1 MCHWA
6 LQKNIQDTVMFKYKD
21 KKELD
26 AKLNFAEIEQRCM
39 DFWRENNIYAY
50 DKDAPRDNT
59 YVVDTPPPT
68 VSGSLHIGHIM
79 SYTQTD
85 IKVRWQR
92 MNGKAVFYPIG
103 WDDNGLP
110 TERRVQNYY
119 GISCDADLP
128 YDENFVPEHVEDV
141 KELRPVSRKNF
152 IETCHLL
159 TKNDEKVF
167 EDIFRRIGHSYDWDL
182 VYSTISS
189 KAIKVSQKSFLDLV
203 KKGYCKI
210 VEAPTMWDVDFQSA
224 VAQAEIEDREIAGF
238 FHDIKFGIQGE
249 PGEFFKIATTRPEFL
264 PACIAVVAHP
274 DDERYKKYFGKTAIV
289 PLFNI
294 PVPIVPS
301 EHADPEKGTGI
312 MMVCTFG
319 DAADVAWWKQ
329 SGLPIKQIVGKDG
342 CLIPIEYGTGN
353 FVSLDAEKAREY
365 YNQIAGLPV
374 KKARAKIV
382 EFLRE
387 SGDLLAEPRPL
398 THPVKFYEKG
408 VRPLEFVSSRQWF
421 IDVLNIK
428 SELIEQGR
436 KIKWYP
442 EHMQSRYEAWVNGLN
457 QDWCISRQRFFG
469 VPFPVWYHID
479 ANGVVNYADPIYPD
493 ESQLP
498 VDPMTDVPNGFI
510 ESQRGEPNGFI
521 GEKDIMDTWATS
533 SVTPQ
538 IAMEF
543 APAGH
548 HISLPFDVRPQAHD
562 IIRTWAFYTIM
573 KAYASEKTIPWKEAH
588 ISGFVLDPDRKKM
601 SKSKGNVTTPM
612 HLIEQYSSDAVR
624 YWAGRARLGIDAMFE
639 EKVMDQGKKL
649 CNKFFNASRFVFNIV
664 EQSGIDKSANYI
676 ANITNPL
683 DCAWIAKMV
692 NNIKTTRK
700 MFESNDY
707 SGALESTEKL
717 FWDFCDNYLEIVK
730 GRAYGDDNVSAVSS
744 LMLSVDMFCMM
755 FAPFLVFI
763 TEEVFQARP
772 WSNDTKSIHSHLYPS
787 IDEYGFVDAKSD
799 LYSAVVS
806 VVEKVR
812 KAKSEQQKSVKTPVV
827 SIAISGRENDLKL
840 VADASDD
847 LKKVLNITAD
857 EIQYKTTDDDIA
869 LESLELETIAE

>member
-1 MCHWA
+1 MA
-6 LQKNIQDTVMFKYKD
+6 KYKD
-21 KKELD
+21 NKELD
-26 AKLNFAEIEQRCM
+26 SKLDFLSLEQRCM
-39 DFWRENNIYAY
+39 KFWNENKVYSYN
-50 DKDAPRDNT
+50 KDISRDDT

-92 MNGKAVFYPIG
+92 MNGKNIFYPIG

-128 YDENFVPEHVEDV
+128 YDENFVPQHVEDV
-141 KELRPVSRKNF
+141 KELRHVSRRNF
-152 IETCHLL
+152 IETCNIL

-167 EDIFRRIGHSYDWDL
+167 EDIFRRIGHSYDWNL
-182 VYSTISS
+182 MYSTISP
-189 KAIKVSQKSFLDLV
+189 KAIKVSQKAFLELV
-203 KKGYCKI
+203 KKGFCKI
-210 VEAPTMWDVDFQSA
+210 VEAPTMWDVDFHSA
-224 VAQAEIEDREIAGF
+224 VAQAEIEDRETAGF
-238 FHDIKFGIQGE
+238 FHDIKFSIKDE
-249 PGEFFKIATTRPEFL
+249 EGEFFKIATTRPEFL

-274 DDERYKKYFGKTAIV
+274 DDERYKKFFGKTAIV

-342 CLIPIEYGTGN
+342 CLLPVEYGTGN
-353 FVSLDAEKAREY
+353 FVSLDVEKARSY
-365 YNQIAGLPV
+365 YDKISGLPV
-374 KKARAKIV
+374 KKARAQIV

-387 SGDLLAEPRPL
+387 SGDLMAEPRPL
-398 THPVKFYEKG
+398 MHPVKFYEKG
-408 VRPLEFVSSRQWF
+408 VRPLEFVTSRQWF
-421 IDVLNIK
+421 VDVLRIK
-428 SELIEQGR
+428 QELIEQGR

-442 EHMQSRYEAWVNGLN
+442 AHMQSRYEAWVNGLN

-469 VPFPVWYHID
+469 VPFPVWYHVD
-479 ANGVVNYADPIYPD
+479 KNGNPDYSNPIYPD
-493 ESQLP
+493 IERLP
-498 VDPMTDVPNGFI
+498 IDPMIDVPDGF
-510 ESQRGEPNGFI
+510 EETQRGMPNGFI

-533 SVTPQ
+533 SMTPQ

-543 APAGH
+543 APAGSD
-548 HISLPFDVRPQAHD
+548 ISLPFDVRPQAHD

-573 KAYASEKTIPWKEAH
+573 KAYALENKIPWKEAH

-612 HLIEQYSSDAVR
+612 NLIEKYSSDAVR
-624 YWAGRARLGIDAMFE
+624 YWAGRARLGIDALFE

-649 CNKFFNASRFVFNIV
+649 CNKFFNASKFVFNIV
-664 EQSGIDKSANYI
+664 AQSGIDLSEDY
-676 ANITNPL
+676 
-683 DCAWIAKMV
+683 V
-692 NNIKTTRK
+692 SNIKDAIDRSWIEKIMVGIKTARAL
-700 MFESNDY
+700 FETNDY
-707 SGALESTEKL
+707 SGALETTEKL

-730 GRAYGDDNVSAVSS
+730 GRAYSTENKSAVSA
-744 LMLSVDMFCMM
+744 LMFSIDLFCLM

-763 TEEVFQARP
+763 TEEVYQARV
-772 WSNDTKSIHSHLYPS
+772 WGRDTASVHLCSYPRS
-787 IDEYGFVDAKSD
+787 ESFAESCD
-799 LYSAVVS
+799 LYNAVVS
-806 VVEKVR
+806 IVEKVR
-812 KAKSEQQKSVKTPVV
+812 KTKSEQQKSIKNPITLMVV
-827 SIAISGRENDLKL
+827 CGRDDDIKLISLAQKDLKN
-840 VADASDD
+840 
-847 LKKVLNITAD
+847 VLNIT
-857 EIQYKTTDDDIA
+857 QDITYHVQDVDMNI
-869 LESLELETIAE
+869 EKLELE

>member
-1 MCHWA
+1 MS
-6 LQKNIQDTVMFKYKD
+6 KYKD
-21 KKELD
+21 NKELD
-26 AKLNFAEIEQRCM
+26 NKLDFFGVEQRCM
-39 DFWRENNIYAY
+39 KFWNENKVYSY
-50 DKDAPRDNT
+50 DKNISRSNT

-92 MNGKAVFYPIG
+92 MNGKNIFYPIG

-119 GISCDADLP
+119 GILCDADLP
-128 YDENFVPEHVEDV
+128 YDENFVPQHVEDV
-141 KELRPVSRKNF
+141 KELRHVSRRNF
-152 IETCHLL
+152 IETCNIL
-159 TKNDEKVF
+159 TRDDEKVF

-182 VYSTISS
+182 MYSTISP
-189 KAIKVSQKSFLDLV
+189 KAIKVSQKAFLELV
-203 KKGYCKI
+203 HKGFCKI
-210 VEAPTMWDVDFQSA
+210 VEAPTMWDVDFHSA
-224 VAQAEIEDREIAGF
+224 VAQAEIEDRETAGF
-238 FHDIKFGIQGE
+238 FHDIKFTVKDE
-249 PGEFFKIATTRPEFL
+249 EGEFFKIATTRPEFL

-274 DDERYKKYFGKTAIV
+274 DDERYKKFFGKTAIV

-319 DAADVAWWKQ
+319 DAADVMWWKQ

-342 CLIPIEYGTGN
+342 CLLPVEYGTGN
-353 FVSLDAEKAREY
+353 FVSLDAEKAKSY
-365 YNQIAGLPV
+365 YDKISGLPV
-374 KKARAKIV
+374 KKARAQIV

-387 SGDLLAEPRPL
+387 SGDLMAEPRPL

-408 VRPLEFVSSRQWF
+408 VRPLEFVTSRQWF
-421 IDVLNIK
+421 VDVLRIK
-428 SELIEQGR
+428 QDLIEQGR

-442 EHMQSRYEAWVNGLN
+442 AHMQSRYEAWVNGLN

-479 ANGVVNYADPIYPD
+479 KNGIVDYSRPIYPD
-493 ESQLP
+493 VERLP
-498 VDPMTDVPNGFI
+498 IDPMIDVPDGFE
-510 ESQRGEPNGFI
+510 ESQRGMPNGFV

-533 SVTPQ
+533 SMTPQ

-543 APAGH
+543 APEGND
-548 HISLPFDVRPQAHD
+548 ISLPFDVRPQAHD

-573 KAYASEKTIPWKEAH
+573 KAFALENEIPWKEAH

-612 HLIEQYSSDAVR
+612 NLIEKYSADAVR
-624 YWAGRARLGIDAMFE
+624 YWAGRARLGIDATFE

-649 CNKFFNASRFVFNIV
+649 CNKFFNASKFVLNIV
-664 EQSGIDKSANYI
+664 AQSG
-676 ANITNPL
+676 
-683 DCAWIAKMV
+683 V
-692 NNIKTTRK
+692 NLSEDYVDNIKDAIDCSWIEK
-700 MFESNDY
+700 MMEAVKTSRSLFELNDY
-707 SGALESTEKL
+707 SGALETTEKL

-730 GRAYGDDNVSAVSS
+730 GRAYSTENKSAVSS
-744 LMLSVDMFCMM
+744 LMLSIDLFCLM

-763 TEEVFQARP
+763 TEEVYQARP
-772 WSNDTKSIHSHLYPS
+772 WGNENGSIHLCQYPM
-787 IDEYGFVDAKSD
+787 AKSFAESCD
-799 LYSAVVS
+799 LYNLAVS
-806 VVEKVR
+806 IVEKVR
-812 KAKSEQQKSVKTPVV
+812 KAKSEQQKSVKTPVTLMVICGKNQDVKRV
-827 SIAISGRENDLKL
+827 SLIQNDLKN
-840 VADASDD
+840 
-847 LKKVLNITAD
+847 VLNITQD
-857 EIQYKTTDDDIA
+857 ITYHIQDVDMDI
-869 LESLELETIAE
+869 EKLELEG

>member
-1 MCHWA
+1 MPSYKT
-6 LQKNIQDTVMFKYKD
+6 QKG
-21 KKELD
+21 LD
-26 AKLNFAEIEQRCM
+26 NKLDFASVENRCV
-39 DFWRENNIYAY
+39 DFWQVNNVYAY

-85 IKVRWQR
+85 ITVRWQR
-92 MNGKAVFYPIG
+92 MNGKAIFYPIG

-128 YDENFVPEHVEDV
+128 YDENFVAEHVEDV
-141 KELRPVSRKNF
+141 KELRPVSRRNF

-159 TKNDEKVF
+159 TQNDEKVF
-167 EDIFRRIGHSYDWDL
+167 EDIFHRVGHSYDWNL
-182 VYSTISS
+182 MYTTISPE
-189 KAIKVSQKSFLDLV
+189 AIKVSQKSFLDLV
-203 KKGYCKI
+203 KKGFCKI

-224 VAQAEIEDREIAGF
+224 VAQAEIEDREMAGF
-238 FHDIKFGIQGE
+238 FHDIKFGIKDE

-274 DDERYKKYFGKTAIV
+274 DDERYKKYFGKTAVV

-301 EHADPEKGTGI
+301 EHAEPDKGTGI

-329 SGLPIKQIVGKDG
+329 SGLSIKQIIGKDG
-342 CLIPIEYGTGN
+342 RIIPLEYGKGN
-353 FVSLDAEKAREY
+353 FVSLDAPKAREY
-365 YNQIAGLPV
+365 YDKLAGLTV
-374 KKARAKIV
+374 KKARAQIV

-408 VRPLEFVSSRQWF
+408 SRPLEFVSSRQWF
-421 IDVLNIK
+421 IDVLRIK
-428 SELIEQGR
+428 QELIDQGR

-442 EHMQSRYEAWVNGLN
+442 QHMQSRYEAWVNGLN

-479 ANGVVNYADPIYPD
+479 DKGNIDYSRPIYANV
-493 ESQLP
+493 EQLP
-498 VDPMTDVPNGFI
+498 VDPMIDVPNGFV
-510 ESQRGEPNGFI
+510 ESQRGQPNGFV

-538 IAMEF
+538 IAMEI
-543 APAGH
+543 APKGH

-573 KAYASEKTIPWKEAH
+573 KAYASEGMIPWYQAH

-601 SKSKGNVTTPM
+601 SKSKGNVITPIN
-612 HLIEQYSSDAVR
+612 LIEKYSADAVR
-624 YWAGRARLGIDAMFE
+624 YWAGRARLGIDATFE

-649 CNKFFNASRFVFNIV
+649 CNKFFNASKFVFNIV
-664 EQSGIDKSANYI
+664 EQSGIDVTKDYLS
-676 ANITNPL
+676 NINNEL
-683 DCAWIAKMV
+683 DCAWIAKMASCV
-692 NNIKTTRK
+692 TASRRS
-700 MFESNDY
+700 FSSNDY
-707 SGALESTEKL
+707 AGALETTEKL

-730 GRAYGDDNVSAVSS
+730 GRAYSTDNVSAVSS
-744 LMLSVDMFCMM
+744 LMLSIDLFCLM

-763 TEEVFQARP
+763 TEEVYQARP
-772 WSNDTKSIHSHLYPS
+772 WGTDTKSIHIQKYPTS
-787 IDEYGFVDAKSD
+787 DSYTRVGTNYD
-799 LYSAVVS
+799 LYTAIVS
-806 VVEKVR
+806 IVEKVR

-827 SIAISGRENDLKL
+827 CLKIGGRENDLKL
-840 VADASDD
+840 VSLAQDD
-847 LKKVLNITAD
+847 LQKVLNIVEGNVVYETCD
-857 EIQYKTTDDDIA
+857 EDLGLHGI
-869 LESLELETIAE
+869 ELAIE

>member
-1 MCHWA
+1 MS
-6 LQKNIQDTVMFKYKD
+6 KYKD
-21 KKELD
+21 NKELD
-26 AKLNFAEIEQRCM
+26 NKLDFFGVEQRCM
-39 DFWRENNIYAY
+39 KFWNENKVYSY
-50 DKDAPRDNT
+50 DKNISRSNT

-92 MNGKAVFYPIG
+92 MNGKNIFYPIG

-119 GISCDADLP
+119 GILCDADLP
-128 YDENFVPEHVEDV
+128 YDENFVPQHVEDV
-141 KELRPVSRKNF
+141 KELRHVSRRNF
-152 IETCHLL
+152 IETCNIL
-159 TKNDEKVF
+159 TRDDEKVF

-182 VYSTISS
+182 MYSTISP
-189 KAIKVSQKSFLDLV
+189 KAIKVSQKAFLELV
-203 KKGYCKI
+203 HKGFCKI
-210 VEAPTMWDVDFQSA
+210 VEAPTMWDVDFHSA
-224 VAQAEIEDREIAGF
+224 VAQAEIEDRETAGF
-238 FHDIKFGIQGE
+238 FHDIKFTVKDE
-249 PGEFFKIATTRPEFL
+249 EGEFFKIATTRPEFL

-274 DDERYKKYFGKTAIV
+274 DDERYKKFFGKTAIV

-319 DAADVAWWKQ
+319 DAADVMWWKQ

-342 CLIPIEYGTGN
+342 CLLPVEYGTGN
-353 FVSLDAEKAREY
+353 FVSLDAEKAKY
-365 YNQIAGLPV
+365 YYDKISGLPV
-374 KKARAKIV
+374 KKARAQIV

-387 SGDLLAEPRPL
+387 SGDLMAEPRPL

-408 VRPLEFVSSRQWF
+408 VRPLEFVTSRQWF
-421 IDVLNIK
+421 VDVLRIK
-428 SELIEQGR
+428 QDLIEQGR

-442 EHMQSRYEAWVNGLN
+442 AHMQSRYEAWVNGLN

-479 ANGVVNYADPIYPD
+479 KNGIVDYSRPIYPD
-493 ESQLP
+493 VERLP
-498 VDPMTDVPNGFI
+498 IDPMIDVPDGFE
-510 ESQRGEPNGFI
+510 ESQRGMPNGFV

-533 SVTPQ
+533 SMTPQ

-543 APAGH
+543 APEGND
-548 HISLPFDVRPQAHD
+548 ISLPFDVRPQAHD

-573 KAYASEKTIPWKEAH
+573 KAFALENEIPWKEAH

-612 HLIEQYSSDAVR
+612 NLIEKYSADAVR
-624 YWAGRARLGIDAMFE
+624 YWAGRARLGIDATFE

-649 CNKFFNASRFVFNIV
+649 CNKFFNASKFVLNIV
-664 EQSGIDKSANYI
+664 AQSG
-676 ANITNPL
+676 
-683 DCAWIAKMV
+683 V
-692 NNIKTTRK
+692 NLSEDYVDNIKDAIDCSWIEK
-700 MFESNDY
+700 MMEAVKTSRSLFELNDY
-707 SGALESTEKL
+707 SGALETTEKL

-730 GRAYGDDNVSAVSS
+730 GRAYSTENKSAVSS
-744 LMLSVDMFCMM
+744 LMLSIDLFCLM

-763 TEEVFQARP
+763 TEEVYQARP
-772 WSNDTKSIHSHLYPS
+772 WGNENGSIHLCQYPM
-787 IDEYGFVDAKSD
+787 AKSFAESCD
-799 LYSAVVS
+799 LYNLAVS
-806 VVEKVR
+806 IVEKVR
-812 KAKSEQQKSVKTPVV
+812 KAKSEQQKSVKTPVTLMVICGKNQDVKRV
-827 SIAISGRENDLKL
+827 SLIQNDLKN
-840 VADASDD
+840 
-847 LKKVLNITAD
+847 VLNITQD
-857 EIQYKTTDDDIA
+857 ITYHIQDVDMDI
-869 LESLELETIAE
+869 EKLELEG

>member
-1 MCHWA
+1 MR
-6 LQKNIQDTVMFKYKD
+6 KYKTN
-21 KKELD
+21 KELD
-26 AKLNFAEIEQRCM
+26 SKLNFPEIEERCM
-39 DFWRENNIYAY
+39 GFWKDNNVYAY

-92 MNGKAVFYPIG
+92 MNGRAIFFPIG

-119 GISCDADLP
+119 GVSCDADMP
-128 YDENFVPEHVEDV
+128 YDKDFVPQHVDNV
-141 KELRPVSRKNF
+141 KELRPISRRNF
-152 IETCHLL
+152 IETCQLL
-159 TKNDEKVF
+159 TQNDERVF

-182 VYSTISS
+182 MYSTISPR
-189 KAIKVSQKSFLDLV
+189 AIKVSQKSFLDLV
-203 KKGYCKI
+203 QRGFCKI

-224 VAQAEIEDREIAGF
+224 VAQAEIEDRDVAGF
-238 FHDIKFGIQGE
+238 FHDIKFGIQGS
-249 PGEFFKIATTRPEFL
+249 PNEFFTIATTRPEFL

-274 DDERYKKYFGKTAIV
+274 DDERYQKYFGKTAIV

-329 SGLPIKQIVGKDG
+329 SGLPIKQIIGKDG
-342 CLIPIEYGTGN
+342 RLIPLEYGTGN
-353 FVSLDAEKAREY
+353 FVSLDVPRAREY
-365 YNQIAGLPV
+365 YDKIAGLPV
-374 KKARAKIV
+374 KKARAQIV
-382 EFLRE
+382 EFLRA

-408 VRPLEFVSSRQWF
+408 SRPLEFVSSRQWF
-421 IDVLNIK
+421 VDILRVK
-428 SELIEQGR
+428 QELIAQGR

-442 EHMQSRYEAWVNGLN
+442 SHMQSRYEAWVNGLN

-469 VPFPVWYHID
+469 VPFPVWYPID
-479 ANGVVNYADPIYPD
+479 ANGVTDYSKPIYPD
-493 ESQLP
+493 AERLP
-498 VDPMTDVPNGFI
+498 IDPMTDVPAGFV
-510 ESQRGEPNGFI
+510 ESQRGMPNGFV

-533 SVTPQ
+533 SLTPQ

-573 KAYASEKTIPWKEAH
+573 KAYASANTIPWYEAH

-601 SKSKGNVTTPM
+601 SKSKGNVITPM
-612 HLIEQYSSDAVR
+612 NLIEKYSSDAVR
-624 YWAGRARLGIDAMFE
+624 YWAGRARLGIDATFE
-639 EKVMDQGKKL
+639 EKVMDQGRKL
-649 CNKFFNASRFVFNIV
+649 CNKFFNASKFVFNIFN
-664 EQSGIDKSANYI
+664 QSGIDANFDYVV
-676 ANITNPL
+676 NINNPL
-683 DCAWIAKMV
+683 DRAWIAKMA
-692 NNIKTTRK
+692 NTIKASRHL
-700 MFESNDY
+700 FEMNDY
-707 SGALESTEKL
+707 SGALDATEKL

-730 GRAYGDDNVSAVSS
+730 GRAYSTDNTSAVSS
-744 LMLSVDMFCMM
+744 LMLSIDLFCLM
-755 FAPFLVFI
+755 FAPFMVFI
-763 TEEVFQARP
+763 TEEVYQSRP
-772 WSNDTKSIHSHLYPS
+772 WAHGSESVHTAMYPTADAYANMGADYELY
-787 IDEYGFVDAKSD
+787 AKI
-799 LYSAVVS
+799 VS
-806 VVEKVR
+806 VVEQVR
-812 KAKSEQQKSVKTPVV
+812 RAKSERQSSVKAPILAL
-827 SIAISGRENDLKL
+827 SLAGRK
-840 VADASDD
+840 DD
-847 LKKVLNITAD
+847 LDLISVAQDDLNRVLNITGAVK
-857 EIQYKTTDDDIA
+857 YNTTDADLQVADI
-869 LESLELETIAE
+869 ELETPAV

>member
-1 MCHWA
+1 MPNYKTQKGLDNKLDFA
-6 LQKNIQDTVMFKYKD
+6 LM
-21 KKELD
+21 
-26 AKLNFAEIEQRCM
+26 EQRCVN
-39 DFWRENNIYAY
+39 FWQVNNVYAY

-85 IKVRWQR
+85 IMVRWQR
-92 MNGKAVFYPIG
+92 MNGKAIFYPIG

-119 GISCDADLP
+119 GISCDAALP
-128 YDENFVPEHVEDV
+128 YDEHFVPTHVEDI
-141 KELRPVSRKNF
+141 KELRPVSRRNF

-159 TKNDEKVF
+159 TKNDEQVF
-167 EDIFRRIGHSYDWDL
+167 EDIFHRIGHSYDWNL
-182 VYSTISS
+182 IYTTISPE
-189 KAIKVSQKSFLDLV
+189 AIKVSQKSFLELV
-203 KKGYCKI
+203 NKGFCKI

-224 VAQAEIEDREIAGF
+224 VAQAEIEDRETAGF
-238 FHDIKFGIQGE
+238 FHDIKFGIKDE

-301 EHADPEKGTGI
+301 EHAEPDKGTGI

-329 SGLPIKQIVGKDG
+329 SGLPIKQIIGKDG
-342 CLIPIEYGTGN
+342 RIIPLEYGTGN
-353 FVSLDAEKAREY
+353 FVSLNAEKAREY
-365 YNQIAGLPV
+365 YDKIAGLPV
-374 KKARAKIV
+374 KKARSQIV
-382 EFLRE
+382 DFLRE

-408 VRPLEFVSSRQWF
+408 SRPLEFVSSRQWF
-421 IDVLNIK
+421 IDVLRIK
-428 SELIEQGR
+428 QELIEQGR

-442 EHMQSRYEAWVNGLN
+442 QHMQSRYEAWVNGLN

-469 VPFPVWYHID
+469 VPFPVWYH
-479 ANGVVNYADPIYPD
+479 VNDKGIVDYSRPIYPPV
-493 ESQLP
+493 EQLP
-498 VDPMTDVPNGFI
+498 IDPMTDVPNGFN
-510 ESQRGEPNGFI
+510 ESQRGQPNGFI

-538 IAMEF
+538 IAMEI
-543 APAGH
+543 APKGH
-548 HISLPFDVRPQAHD
+548 HLSLPFDVRPQAHD

-573 KAYASEKTIPWKEAH
+573 KAYATDNTIPWYQAH

-601 SKSKGNVTTPM
+601 SKSKGNVITPIN
-612 HLIEQYSSDAVR
+612 LIEKYSADAVR
-624 YWAGRARLGIDAMFE
+624 YWAGRARLGIDATFE

-649 CNKFFNASRFVFNIV
+649 CNKFFNASKFVFNIV
-664 EQSGIDKSANYI
+664 EQSGVDITQDYRS
-676 ANITNPL
+676 NITNDL
-683 DCAWIAKMV
+683 DCAWIAKMSTCV
-692 NNIKTTRK
+692 ENSRRL
-700 MFESNDY
+700 FGLNDY
-707 SGALESTEKL
+707 AGALEATEKL

-730 GRAYGDDNVSAVSS
+730 GRAYSADNTSAVST
-744 LMLSVDMFCMM
+744 LMLSIDLFCLM

-763 TEEVFQARP
+763 TEEVYQARP
-772 WSNDTKSIHSHLYPS
+772 WGIDANSIHIQLYP
-787 IDEYGFVDAKSD
+787 DVKSYVSFGKSYD
-799 LYSAVVS
+799 LYTAVVS

-812 KAKSEQQKSVKTPVV
+812 KAKSEQQKSVKTPVL
-827 SIAISGRENDLKL
+827 SLTICGRDTDLKL
-840 VADASDD
+840 ISKVQDD
-847 LKKVLNITAD
+847 LKKVLNIVN
-857 EIQYKTTDDDIA
+857 DDIEYEIKD
-869 LESLELETIAE
+869 LDLDVKSFELGSE